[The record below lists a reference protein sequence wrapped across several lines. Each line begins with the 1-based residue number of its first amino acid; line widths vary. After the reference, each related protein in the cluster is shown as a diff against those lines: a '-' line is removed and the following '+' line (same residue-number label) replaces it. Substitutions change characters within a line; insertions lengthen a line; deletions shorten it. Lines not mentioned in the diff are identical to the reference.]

1 MQQLVIVTGLSGA
14 GKTVVLRSLEDME
27 FYCVDNLPVNMLD
40 QLTKNIIADSEFY
53 PQVAVGIDIRSKSQD
68 MSVFNDLIAS
78 IDQKKLVV
86 KTIFL
91 SADKKTILKRY
102 SETRRRHPL
111 STAQHK
117 YSLTEAI
124 KLESEMM
131 SKFKLN
137 ADLIIDTSQLKIQ
150 QLKQQIWQIMS
161 QPNDHVSV
169 IIKSFAF
176 KRGVPFDAD
185 FVFDA
190 RCLPNPYWQPDLRA
204 LTGQDDQVKVFL
216 EKEEMVQ
223 EFLKDLSYFAKKW
236 INQFEANDRSY
247 ITIAIGCTGGQ
258 HRSVYLVEAL
268 HAFLEKKMIKN
279 MVQHRELYQE
289 QS

>member
-27 FYCVDNLPVNMLD
+27 FYCVDNLPVNMLQ
-40 QLTKNIIADSEFY
+40 QLANNIVADLEFY
-53 PQVAVGIDIRSKSQD
+53 PKVAVGIDIRSKNQD
-68 MSVFNDLIAS
+68 LTAFNELIAS
-78 IDQKKLVV
+78 IDQNQLKV
-86 KTIFL
+86 KVIFL

-111 STAQHK
+111 STDQHK

-124 KLESEMM
+124 KLESELM
-131 SKFKLN
+131 SEFKLH
-137 ADLIIDTSQLKIQ
+137 ADLIIDTTQLKIQ
-150 QLKQQIWQIMS
+150 QLKQQMWQIMS

-190 RCLPNPYWQPDLRA
+190 RCLPNPYWQPELRA
-204 LTGQDDQVKVFL
+204 LTGQDSAVKAFL
-216 EKEEMVQ
+216 SNEKIVKEY
-223 EFLKDLSYFAKKW
+223 LDDLSYFAKKW

-247 ITIAIGCTGGQ
+247 ITLAIGCTGGQ

-268 HAFLEKKMIKN
+268 HEFLEQQSIKN
-279 MVQHRELYQE
+279 MLQHREL
-289 QS
+289 S

>member
-27 FYCVDNLPVNMLD
+27 FYCVDNLPVNMLQ
-40 QLTKNIIADSEFY
+40 QLANNIVADLEFY
-53 PQVAVGIDIRSKSQD
+53 PKVAVGIDIRSKSQD
-68 MSVFNDLIAS
+68 LTAFNELIAS
-78 IDQKKLVV
+78 IDQNQLKV
-86 KTIFL
+86 KVIFL

-111 STAQHK
+111 STDQHK

-124 KLESEMM
+124 KLESELM
-131 SKFKLN
+131 SEFKLH
-137 ADLIIDTSQLKIQ
+137 ADLIIDTTQLKIQ
-150 QLKQQIWQIMS
+150 QLKQQMWQIMS

-190 RCLPNPYWQPDLRA
+190 RCLPNPYWQPELRA
-204 LTGQDDQVKVFL
+204 LTGQDSAVKAFL
-216 EKEEMVQ
+216 SNEKIVKEY
-223 EFLKDLSYFAKKW
+223 LDDLSYFAKKW

-247 ITIAIGCTGGQ
+247 ITLAIGCTGGQ

-268 HAFLEKKMIKN
+268 HEFLEQQSIKN
-279 MVQHRELYQE
+279 MLQHREL
-289 QS
+289 S

>member
-1 MQQLVIVTGLSGA
+1 MQQLVVITGLSGA

-27 FYCVDNLPVNMLD
+27 FYCVDNLPINML
-40 QLTKNIIADSEFY
+40 QHLAENIVSDKEFY
-53 PQVAVGIDIRSKSQD
+53 PKVAVGIDIRSKNQD
-68 MSVFNDLIAS
+68 LVAFNELI
-78 IDQKKLVV
+78 DHLDRTQLMV
-86 KTIFL
+86 KVIFL
-91 SADKKTILKRY
+91 SADEKTILKRY

-111 STAQHK
+111 STDQHK

-124 KLESEMM
+124 KLESKQMNN
-131 SKFKLN
+131 FKEQ

-161 QPNDHVSV
+161 QRNDQVSV

-176 KRGVPFDAD
+176 KRGIPFDAD

-190 RCLPNPYWQPDLRA
+190 RCLPNPYWQPELRA
-204 LTGQDDQVKVFL
+204 LTGKDEAVQVFL
-216 EKEEMVQ
+216 SNENMVQ
-223 EFLKDLSYFAKKW
+223 EYLSDLSNFAKKW
-236 INQFEANDRSY
+236 IKKFEANDRSY

-268 HAFLEKKMIKN
+268 HNDLEEKSIKN
-279 MVQHRELYQE
+279 MKQHRELN
-289 QS
+289 

>member
-27 FYCVDNLPVNMLD
+27 FYCVDNLPVNMLQ
-40 QLTKNIIADSEFY
+40 QLANNIVADLEFY
-53 PQVAVGIDIRSKSQD
+53 PKVAVGIDIRSKSQD
-68 MSVFNDLIAS
+68 LTAFNELIAS
-78 IDQKKLVV
+78 IDQNQLKV
-86 KTIFL
+86 KVIFL

-111 STAQHK
+111 STDQHK

-124 KLESEMM
+124 KLESELM
-131 SKFKLN
+131 SEFKLH
-137 ADLIIDTSQLKIQ
+137 ADLIIDTTQLKIQ
-150 QLKQQIWQIMS
+150 QLKQQMWQIMS

-190 RCLPNPYWQPDLRA
+190 RCLPNPYWQPELRA
-204 LTGQDDQVKVFL
+204 LTGQDKAVKAFL
-216 EKEEMVQ
+216 SNEKIVKEY
-223 EFLKDLSYFAKKW
+223 LDDLSYFAKKW

-247 ITIAIGCTGGQ
+247 ITLAIGCTGGQ

-268 HAFLEKKMIKN
+268 HEFLEQQSIKN
-279 MVQHRELYQE
+279 MLQHREL
-289 QS
+289 S

>member
-27 FYCVDNLPVNMLD
+27 FYCVDNLPINMLQ
-40 QLTKNIIADSEFY
+40 QLAANIIADEEFY
-53 PQVAVGIDIRSKSQD
+53 PKVAVGIDIRSKNQD
-68 MSVFNDLIAS
+68 LKDFKSLLER
-78 IDQKKLVV
+78 IDQNQIKV
-86 KTIFL
+86 KVIFL

-111 STAQHK
+111 STDQLK

-124 KLESEMM
+124 NLESELMGH
-131 SKFKLN
+131 FKTE

-150 QLKQQIWQIMS
+150 QLRQQIWQIMS
-161 QPNDHVSV
+161 QRNEHVSV

-190 RCLPNPYWQPDLRA
+190 RCLPNPYWQQELRA
-204 LTGQDDQVKVFL
+204 LTGQDEAVQAYLSNDDI
-216 EKEEMVQ
+216 VQ
-223 EFLKDLSYFAKKW
+223 EYLADLSFFAKKW
-236 INQFEANDRSY
+236 IKRFEANDRSY

-268 HAFLEKKMIKN
+268 HEYLQEKSIKN
-279 MVQHRELYQE
+279 MKQHREL
-289 QS
+289 S